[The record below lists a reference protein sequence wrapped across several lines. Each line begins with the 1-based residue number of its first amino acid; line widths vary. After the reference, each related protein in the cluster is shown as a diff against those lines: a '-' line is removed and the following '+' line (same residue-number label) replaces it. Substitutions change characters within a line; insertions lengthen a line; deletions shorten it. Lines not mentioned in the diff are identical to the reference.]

1 MSYASE
7 KDYTSYDSYQE
18 TRVEHWEAEE
28 WIRAHAPERE
38 TSCEGQK
45 EMNTLIN
52 IILLI
57 CLFLGLTGN
66 AYMSYNSGVID
77 IQLNIDPILQ
87 GINRSI
93 TY

>member
-1 MSYASE
+1 
-7 KDYTSYDSYQE
+7 
-18 TRVEHWEAEE
+18 
-28 WIRAHAPERE
+28 
-38 TSCEGQK
+38 
-45 EMNTLIN
+45 MNTLIN